1 MKVIHEYPV
10 KVFENT
16 YEDRKYYK
24 IGVSKKDQNGNYI
37 NGYLDCRFR
46 KDAEVDTS
54 KKIYIQDAWLDFYV
68 KDKVTHNFLFINKF
82 DYVSDV
88 IEDSKVEK
96 DVFADFGSEVELTD
110 EDLPF

>member
-16 YEDRKYYK
+16 YEDKKYYK
-24 IGVSKKDQNGNYI
+24 IGVSKKDKEGNYI

-68 KDKVTHNFLFINKF
+68 KDKVTHPFLFVNKF

-88 IEDSKVEK
+88 IEDSKIEE
-96 DVFADFGSEVELTD
+96 DVFADFGSEIELTD

>member
-24 IGVSKKDQNGNYI
+24 IGISKKDQNGNYI

-54 KKIYIQDAWLDFYV
+54 KKIYVQDAWLDFYV
-68 KDKVTHNFLFINKF
+68 KDKVTRHFLFINKF
-82 DYVSDV
+82 DYVSDIV
-88 IEDSKVEK
+88 EDSKVEK
-96 DVFADFGSEVELTD
+96 DAFADLGTEVELTD